1 MKIATVEQMRAMDHF
16 ASEQL
21 GIPEE
26 ILMENAGLAAAS
38 LLKDKIGIT
47 GKKFVILCGGGNN
60 GGDGFVVARKI
71 HSDGGLVK
79 VFLLSDP
86 DKYQGAAQKN
96 YEMLA
101 PLSISVQIIAE
112 AGELYHDLAH
122 CNAIVDA
129 MLGTG
134 LDRNVS
140 GLYAAVI
147 AMINRKGKT
156 VFSLDIPSGIN
167 GNTGEIM
174 GAAVQARYTI
184 TFGLPK
190 IGNFLYPGF
199 AMGGEL
205 YLSHIS
211 FPPSLYEQ
219 NELLIHVNDFVSLP
233 PRDPDGYKGSMG
245 DALIIAGS
253 SAYMGAP
260 FFAAMSFLKAGG
272 GYARLAVSAGIAPF
286 IAQKG
291 SELVLLP
298 QKETP
303 AGTIAYANKEALF
316 DQANKADCVI
326 IGPGLSLHFETQ
338 QLICELAET
347 IETPII
353 IDGDGL
359 TAVAAKP
366 DFLHR
371 RQGKTILTPHL
382 GEMSA
387 LTGQSIPAIR
397 ENRIAILQETS
408 RNYNALIVLKGGH
421 SLIGNPARQ
430 VYVNLSGNSGMATAG
445 SGDVLTGIIGAMCSR
460 KLSLEEGVRKGVFL
474 HGLAGDLA
482 AAALGED
489 GMTAQD
495 ILDFLP
501 LALKQ
506 DRQGYEEKVWQKL
519 YGGAEVV

>member
-1 MKIATVEQMRAMDHF
+1 MRIATVEQMRAMDHF

-21 GIPEE
+21 HINEK
-26 ILMENAGLAAAS
+26 ILMENAGLAAAF
-38 LLKDKIGIT
+38 LLKEKIGIT
-47 GKKFVILCGGGNN
+47 GKKIVILCGGGNN

-71 HSDGGLVK
+71 HSGGGQVK

-86 DKYQGAAQKN
+86 DKYQGAARKN
-96 YEMLA
+96 YEMLTH
-101 PLSISVQIIAE
+101 LSIPVQIITKTDD
-112 AGELYHDLAH
+112 LFYDLAH
-122 CNAIVDA
+122 CDGIVDA
-129 MLGTG
+129 LLGTG

-140 GLYAAVI
+140 GLYAETI
-147 AMINRKGKT
+147 AMVNGQGKT
-156 VFSLDIPSGIN
+156 VLSLDIPSGVN

-174 GAAVQARYTI
+174 GTAIQAHYTI

-190 IGNFLYPGF
+190 IGNFFYPGF
-199 AMGGEL
+199 ALGGEL
-205 YLSHIS
+205 YVSHIS

-219 NELLIHVNDFVSLP
+219 DELLIRVNDFVNIP

-253 SAYMGAP
+253 SSYMGAP

-272 GYARLAVSAGIAPF
+272 GYARLAVPASIAPF

-298 QKETP
+298 QKET
-303 AGTIAYANKEALF
+303 ATGTIAYENKEKLCE
-316 DQANKADCVI
+316 QANQADCVI

-338 QLICELAET
+338 QLICELVEA
-347 IETPII
+347 IKVPLI

-359 TAVAAKP
+359 TAVAAKR
-366 DFLHR
+366 DFLRR

-387 LTGQSIPAIR
+387 LTGQSVSAIK
-397 ENRIAILQETS
+397 ENMIAILQEAA
-408 RNYNALIVLKGGH
+408 RDYNALIVLKGGH
-421 SLIGNPARQ
+421 SLIGNPAWQ

-445 SGDVLTGIIGAMCSR
+445 SGDILTGVIGAMCSR
-460 KLSLEEGVRKGVFL
+460 KLPLEEGIRKGVFL

-506 DRQGYEEKVWQKL
+506 DRRGATNKNWRKRYE
-519 YGGAEVV
+519 GAEVV

>member
-1 MKIATVEQMRAMDHF
+1 MRIATVEQMRAMDHF

-21 GIPEE
+21 HIPGE

-38 LLKDKIGIT
+38 LLKGKIGIA
-47 GKKFVILCGGGNN
+47 GKKVVLLCGGGNN

-71 HSDGGLVK
+71 HSDGGQAK

-86 DKYQGAAQKN
+86 DKYQGPARKN

-101 PLSISVQIIAE
+101 HLSIPVQTVAKAE
-112 AGELYHDLAH
+112 ELSRDLGH
-122 CNAIVDA
+122 CDVIVDA
-129 MLGTG
+129 LLGTG

-140 GLYAAVI
+140 GLYAEVI
-147 AMINRKGKT
+147 AMVNEKGKT
-156 VFSLDIPSGIN
+156 ILSLDIPSGIN

-174 GAAVQARYTI
+174 GTAVHAHYTI

-199 AMGGEL
+199 TMGGEL
-205 YLSHIS
+205 YVSHIS

-219 NELLIHVNDFVSLP
+219 SELLMRVNDFVNLP

-245 DALIIAGS
+245 DALIIAG
-253 SAYMGAP
+253 AATYVGAP

-272 GYARLAVSAGIAPF
+272 GYARLAVPAGIAPF

-298 QKETP
+298 QKETS
-303 AGTIAYANKEALF
+303 AGTIACTNKEKLCE
-316 DQANKADCVI
+316 QANQADCVI

-338 QLICELAET
+338 QLICELVEE
-347 IETPII
+347 IKVPLI
-353 IDGDGL
+353 IDGDAL
-359 TAVAAKP
+359 TAVAAKR
-366 DFLHR
+366 DFLRR

-387 LTGQSIPAIR
+387 LTGQPVSAIR
-397 ENRIAILQETS
+397 ENRIAILQEAA
-408 RNYNALIVLKGGH
+408 RDYNALIVLKGGH
-421 SLIGNPARQ
+421 SLIGNPAWQ

-445 SGDVLTGIIGAMCSR
+445 SGDVLTGVIGAMCSQ
-460 KLSLEEGVRKGVFL
+460 KLPLEEGVRKGVFL

-506 DRQGYEEKVWQKL
+506 DRHGPTDKVWQKL
-519 YGGAEVV
+519 YGGAEVI